1 MNLNQPRQTAFL
13 SKEEFRKECHISK
26 STALWLIENG
36 LIPVVR
42 KESATTDRYLIARND
57 MEMYLKNRELEPK
70 KYRYRK
76 TERYPSGICVKS
88 YTPARARKLRT
99 AASITWENEPDML
112 LLSDVSRLL
121 GYREKIIQEWRK
133 TMELETV
140 IVGQRLYFPKQY
152 LIEFVGSAN
161 FHRIRP
167 KSAKHLALLEAT
179 GYFR

>member
-1 MNLNQPRQTAFL
+1 MNLNQPHQEIFL

-26 STALWLIENG
+26 ATALWLIETG

-42 KESATTDRYLIARND
+42 KESATTDRYLIARDD
-57 MEMYLKNRELEPK
+57 MEAYLRNRELEPK

-140 IVGQRLYFPKQY
+140 IVGQRLFFPKQY
-152 LIEFVGSAN
+152 LIEFVSSAN
-161 FHRIRP
+161 FHRVRP
-167 KSAKHLALLEAT
+167 KSAEHLALLNAAE
-179 GYFR
+179 YWR